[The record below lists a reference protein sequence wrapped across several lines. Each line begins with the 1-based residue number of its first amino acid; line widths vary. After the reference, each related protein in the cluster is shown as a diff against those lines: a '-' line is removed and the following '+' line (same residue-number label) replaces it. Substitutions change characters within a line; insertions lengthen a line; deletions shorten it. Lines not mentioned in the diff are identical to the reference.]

1 MFKDIKEKVKSVR
14 ADLVTSIVILDI
26 CEIKSIFIDNAA
38 RKMAELDLM
47 IAQVEHLTKED

>member
-26 CEIKSIFIDNAA
+26 YEIKSIFIDNAA
-38 RKMAELDLM
+38 RNMAELDLM

>member
-26 CEIKSIFIDNAA
+26 YEIKSIFIDNAA
-38 RKMAELDLM
+38 RNMAELDLM
-47 IAQVEHLTKED
+47 IETLEEVTKDV